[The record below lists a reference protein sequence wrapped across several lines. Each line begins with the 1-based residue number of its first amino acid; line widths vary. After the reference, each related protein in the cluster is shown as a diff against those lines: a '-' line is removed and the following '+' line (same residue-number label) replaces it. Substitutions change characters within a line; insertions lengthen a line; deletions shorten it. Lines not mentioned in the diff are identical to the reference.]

1 MANTLG
7 YAILGLLATRPRTG
21 YELSQAM
28 KAPIGYMWT
37 ARHSQIY
44 PELAR
49 LESLGL
55 VEATVIDGPGPRDT
69 KQYTVTEEG
78 LRTLAA
84 WTDSPLTEVA
94 RSEFMLRIRCL
105 WLLSPEQARQFILTQ
120 RKALEQRLETYAYEE
135 ATFALEGDTVDDPT
149 SPAFAEY
156 ATLRYGIMRIR
167 DTIAWCDWLL
177 GRLERVAPTAHPRRS
192 LDRVRTSS
200 QVLE

>member
-1 MANTLG
+1 MASTLG
-7 YAILGLLATRPRTG
+7 CAVLGLLADRPRTG
-21 YELSQAM
+21 YELAQAM

-49 LESLGL
+49 LESQGL
-55 VEATVIDGPGPRDT
+55 VDATVIDGPGPRDT
-69 KQYTVTEEG
+69 KRYTVTEEG
-78 LRTLAA
+78 LRTLKA

-94 RSEFMLRIRCL
+94 RSEFMLRVRCL
-105 WLLSPEQARQFILTQ
+105 WLLSPERARQFILTQ

-135 ATFALEGDTVDDPT
+135 AAFALEGDAVDDPT
-149 SPAFAEY
+149 SPSFAEY

-177 GRLERVAPTAHPRRS
+177 GRLERVAAPTHPPS
-192 LDRVRTSS
+192 LSDRAWPSS